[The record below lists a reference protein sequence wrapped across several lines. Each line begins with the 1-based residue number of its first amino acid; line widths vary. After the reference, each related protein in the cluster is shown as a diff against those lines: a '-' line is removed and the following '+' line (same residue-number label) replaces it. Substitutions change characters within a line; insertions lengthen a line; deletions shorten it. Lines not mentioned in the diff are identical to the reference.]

1 MFCFFFWSNRRDGRA
16 ISRRGCLFRL
26 VEVVGVAARGIL
38 WIYTY
43 IYCTDFVRYIV
54 ETHTNTGG
62 HGITDFLWVIGY
74 RDQSRN
80 VEEEWRCIF
89 VFVII
94 DIDRYN
100 RCKIYSSIYSLVLFY
115 MVYMGRSRAPSLIY
129 RYIYQ
134 YQYQIGSVIRFS
146 EQSRLEEFNHNQSIN
161 QWRRIGSGIAS
172 FSYRFYFGCC
182 CVSFCVLC
190 NSCVV
195 LRFFLQTVCF
205 VCCFFVCCLFVF
217 CCKVPQ
223 GLIKV

>member
-1 MFCFFFWSNRRDGRA
+1 MFFFLFFRFFFGQIGGTVAQSVDGDVYFGWLKSLAWRRVAFVDLYIYILYRFCQIYCGNTHKHGRA
-16 ISRRGCLFRL
+16 WYNR
-26 VEVVGVAARGIL
+26 
-38 WIYTY
+38 
-43 IYCTDFVRYIV
+43 
-54 ETHTNTGG
+54 
-62 HGITDFLWVIGY
+62 FLWVIGY

-172 FSYRFYFGCC
+172 FTVIDFYFGCC

-190 NSCVV
+190 NS
-195 LRFFLQTVCF
+195 
-205 VCCFFVCCLFVF
+205 
-217 CCKVPQ
+217 
-223 GLIKV
+223 